1 MLRAETHSPA
11 GKWTA
16 EPSAT
21 ITLDLHQRHRRRIVL
36 TSDDGLEFLLD
47 LSEATMLRHGDGL
60 VLDDGRIVEVRAT
73 PEPLLE
79 VRAVDGFQMLRLAWH
94 LGNRHLEAAIE
105 PGRILIRRDHVIAD
119 MLTKLGAQVREVM
132 EPFNPEGGAYG
143 GEHTP
148 HHHHDDHNHD
158 HAHGHG
164 HEH

>member
-1 MLRAETHSPA
+1 MLKAETRRPA
-11 GKWTA
+11 GEWVT
-16 EPSAT
+16 EPSAI

-36 TSDDGLEFLLD
+36 TSDEGLEFLLD

-60 VLDDGRIVEVRAT
+60 VLDDGRIVEVRAV

-79 VRAVDGFQMLRLAWH
+79 VRAVDAVRMLRLAWH

-119 MLTKLGAQVREVM
+119 MLTKLGADVREVL

-148 HHHHDDHNHD
+148 HHHHDDH
-158 HAHGHG
+158 GHC